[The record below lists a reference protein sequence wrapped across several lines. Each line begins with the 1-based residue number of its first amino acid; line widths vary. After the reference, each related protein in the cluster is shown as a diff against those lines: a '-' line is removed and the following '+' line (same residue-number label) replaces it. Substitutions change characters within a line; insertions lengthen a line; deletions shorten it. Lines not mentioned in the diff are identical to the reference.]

1 MPTPQDTGD
10 ARDLLVA
17 AFESARAT
25 GKRDWNT
32 MTAAVLKNR
41 VLHLT
46 SRSFDEAALGF
57 KRSARS
63 HWLPTAVPA
72 RRCLL
77 RTSFHRD
84 RLALTV
90 RAMGQIPARPTHR
103 RQPPRPALPPRPHHH
118 HHRRQLPTHPPH
130 HPKGGMNAK
139 TFSWPPARTPVGHQR
154 GQQLGH

>member
-41 VLHLT
+41 VLQLT

-57 KRSARS
+57 KNF
-63 HWLPTAVPA
+63 TD
-72 RRCLL
+72 LL
-77 RTSFHRD
+77 DAMPDVVEVDRT
-84 RLALTV
+84 
-90 RAMGQIPARPTHR
+90 ARPPHDAFG
-103 RQPPRPALPPRPHHH
+103 RQPSGCNRSSRASAEPNNPSTTRP
-118 HHRRQLPTHPPH
+118 
-130 HPKGGMNAK
+130 M
-139 TFSWPPARTPVGHQR
+139 ARNR
-154 GQQLGH
+154 